1 MSPGPKVTKEVRFNQ
16 DIFTPWAGDQEDIE
30 LQKTLA
36 MSLQETQQPKTRSP
50 RHTDR
55 RMEGDTLITNENL
68 FDVPAD

>member
-36 MSLQETQQPKTRSP
+36 MSLQEAHQPKTRSP
-50 RHTDR
+50 RRTDR

-68 FDVPAD
+68 FNVPAD